1 MTINF
6 TRLYSINFTLS
17 ITRSGS
23 PGRSGRSGVP
33 SRFYCLCLWLRVA
46 SYEFHLTSYEFKFT
60 SYKFKTMS
68 YKLKSRSYEFKLKA
82 QVQELRVH
90 TYELR
95 VHKHDLE
102 N

>member
-33 SRFYCLCLWLRVA
+33 SRLFVCVYG
-46 SYEFHLTSYEFKFT
+46 YEFHFTSYEFKFT

-68 YKLKSRSYEFKLKA
+68 YNLKSRSYEFKLKA

>member
-33 SRFYCLCLWLRVA
+33 SRFYCLCLWLRVPL
-46 SYEFHLTSYEFKFT
+46 H
-60 SYKFKTMS
+60 
-68 YKLKSRSYEFKLKA
+68 
-82 QVQELRVH
+82 ELRVQIH
-90 TYELR
+90 KLQVQNYELQ
-95 VHKHDLE
+95 VKI
-102 N
+102 